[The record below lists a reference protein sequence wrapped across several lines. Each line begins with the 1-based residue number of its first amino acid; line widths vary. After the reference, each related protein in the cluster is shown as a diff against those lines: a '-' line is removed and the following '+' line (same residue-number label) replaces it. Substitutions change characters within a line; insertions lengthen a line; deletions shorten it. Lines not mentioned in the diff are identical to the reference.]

1 MGASHII
8 NYRSDP
14 KWGTTAKTLT
24 PDGRGFDQVIDVGG
38 DNTLAQSLA
47 AIRIDGLVVA
57 AGLVA
62 GAPGESRPALM
73 DVLWNICI
81 VRGILLGTKQQFED
95 MNRFIEEKGIDIAV
109 DDEIFKLE
117 NVKEAYR
124 KLEAQKHF
132 SKIVIKIRQ
141 M

>member
-14 KWGTTAKTLT
+14 TWGITAKALT
-24 PDGRGFDQVIDVGG
+24 PKGRGFDLVVDVGG

-47 AIRIDGLVVA
+47 AIRVDGLVVA

-73 DVLWNICI
+73 DTLWNSCI
-81 VRGILLGTKQQFED
+81 VRGILLGTKQQFEN
-95 MNRFIEEKGIDIAV
+95 MNRFIEKKGIDIAV
-109 DDEIFKLE
+109 DDEVFGLE
-117 NVKEAYR
+117 DVKDAYR
-124 KLEAQKHF
+124 KLDAQKHF
-132 SKIVIKIRQ
+132 SKIVIKIK
-141 M
+141 